1 MSNSRQKETSRHV
14 LQLWASQS
22 PVLPEDVVCS
32 DYKNHQMPDVEGG
45 TSCKSLQEWKTLLE
59 SFHNSFSDVTVD
71 VLLQVEEGHYVATR
85 WQLNATHTAEF
96 AGFPAS
102 GKRVSWTGVHTDRH
116 ESGKVAESW
125 VEWDKYRFLEELG
138 CLTSVT

>member
-138 CLTSVT
+138 FLTSVT